1 MPKLHSQI
9 SVESLEPLIA
19 ELTKD
24 RPNSARV
31 KKLMQSHG
39 LEYTNDPIQQMSC
52 VLEVM
57 SDVAPGISSK
67 ARRKKTH
74 QVDL

>member
-24 RPNSARV
+24 KPNSAKV
-31 KKLMQSHG
+31 KKMMQSHG
-39 LEYTNDPIQQMSC
+39 LEYTADPIQQMSC

-57 SDVAPGISSK
+57 SDVAPGLALR
-67 ARRKKTH
+67 ARRKKTS
-74 QVDL
+74 QADL

>member
-24 RPNSARV
+24 KPNTAKV
-31 KKLMQSHG
+31 KKLMLNHG

-52 VLEVM
+52 VLGVM
-57 SDVAPGISSK
+57 SEVAPGLALRS
-67 ARRKKTH
+67 RRKKDS
-74 QVDL
+74 QADL